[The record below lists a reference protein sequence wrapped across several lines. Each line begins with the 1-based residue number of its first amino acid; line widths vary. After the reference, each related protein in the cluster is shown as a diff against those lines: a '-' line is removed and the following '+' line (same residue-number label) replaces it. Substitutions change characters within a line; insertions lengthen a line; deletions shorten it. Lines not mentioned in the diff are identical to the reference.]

1 MAGTRKS
8 KPELGL
14 YWCSGCRQLLDQSL
28 FSRLKNTTG
37 KPVCGKCKKCSS
49 ESARSW
55 AKRNPERAKETTI
68 KHHQTEQAK
77 EKQKAWRA
85 QNKEYVAKKLREWRD
100 MNRDAVNEIARR
112 SRKKN
117 IDVALYHNRQRAIL
131 KSTAM
136 PAWANKSEIRKI
148 YAEAR
153 KMTKVTG
160 EVHHVD
166 HIIPIKGKNVCGL
179 HVETNLQILTASENL
194 RKFNKYEVLL

>member
-1 MAGTRKS
+1 
-8 KPELGL
+8 
-14 YWCSGCRQLLDQSL
+14 
-28 FSRLKNTTG
+28 
-37 KPVCGKCKKCSS
+37 
-49 ESARSW
+49 
-55 AKRNPERAKETTI
+55 
-68 KHHQTEQAK
+68 
-77 EKQKAWRA
+77 
-85 QNKEYVAKKLREWRD
+85 

-136 PAWANKSEIRKI
+136 PAWANKSKIRKI

-153 KMTKVTG
+153 EMTKATG
-160 EVHHVD
+160 NVHHVD

-194 RKFNKYEVLL
+194 KKFNKYEVLL